1 MTPDVQTHHIP
12 LLLHARLPRLWWGDS
27 LDTRRCRC
35 RRRRHL
41 RHWHGLNAARGRVL
55 ARCTGVVVM
64 PRDKDNAGERGPVG
78 VVLTIRRISDSKVRI
93 IMDRTHNQTGLLS
106 LGVLVAYID
115 VDVAPMT
122 DDVELIEKIG
132 ETVLAD
138 LAGQLEVH
146 ERRS

>member
-1 MTPDVQTHHIP
+1 
-12 LLLHARLPRLWWGDS
+12 
-27 LDTRRCRC
+27 
-35 RRRRHL
+35 
-41 RHWHGLNAARGRVL
+41 
-55 ARCTGVVVM
+55 M